1 MHEAK
6 DHGDFILEPKTV
18 ADSSLELVNAEL
30 FLEIFIDLRASSSCF
45 IGSLRLL
52 RYLKLEETLVPVY
65 SFL

>member
-18 ADSSLELVNAEL
+18 ANSSLELVNAEL
-30 FLEIFIDLRASSSCF
+30 FLEIFIDLRASSCCF
-45 IGSLRLL
+45 VSLRLFG
-52 RYLKLEETLVPVY
+52 YLKLEETLVSVH

>member
-18 ADSSLELVNAEL
+18 ADSSLELVNTEL
-30 FLEIFIDLRASSSCF
+30 FLEIFIDLRASSWCF
-45 IGSLRLL
+45 VSLRLL
-52 RYLKLEETLVPVY
+52 GYLKLEETLVSVH